1 MLHIVGPSKTALL
14 ENLPEPDGGGSAG
27 LGEASDRDRPA
38 ARFAADASA
47 RFNRKRPFLDRPPS
61 SAPQRSRG
69 ELEKIRDSAI
79 EQGYAIS
86 SRGRIPSNVEQ
97 AFRDD
102 HQPPTPSAISTT
114 GHR

>member
-1 MLHIVGPSKTALL
+1 M
-14 ENLPEPDGGGSAG
+14 
-27 LGEASDRDRPA
+27 
-38 ARFAADASA
+38 
-47 RFNRKRPFLDRPPS
+47 
-61 SAPQRSRG
+61 
-69 ELEKIRDSAI
+69 RDSAI